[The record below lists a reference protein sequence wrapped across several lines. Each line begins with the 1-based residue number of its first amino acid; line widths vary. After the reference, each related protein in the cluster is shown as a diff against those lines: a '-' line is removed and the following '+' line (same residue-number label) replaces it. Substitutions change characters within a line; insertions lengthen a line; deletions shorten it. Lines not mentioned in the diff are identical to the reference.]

1 MDLSEMDDKVRDGF
15 LSNLSTALTNAIE
28 SIRERLPAVPEFL
41 RPSTQPSLP
50 FAANLAE
57 DED

>member
-1 MDLSEMDDKVRDGF
+1 MDLNEMDDKVRDGF
-15 LSNLSTALTNAIE
+15 LSNLSAALTNAIE
-28 SIRERLPAVPEFL
+28 AIRERLPEMPEFL
-41 RPSTQPSLP
+41 RPATQPSLP

>member
-1 MDLSEMDDKVRDGF
+1 MDLNEMDDKERDGF
-15 LSNLSTALTNAIE
+15 LSNLTVSLTNAIE
-28 SIRERLPAVPEFL
+28 KIREMLPAMPEFL